1 MESVIPSS
9 AQLFRVMLSPLH
21 YLHKLSSCLRCPPSL
36 LPTQV
41 FGDVEMDP
49 IDWRSGAS
57 FRRHSSRGSTRRDRL
72 LKKQQMERTNKS
84 AAHKVR
90 REPRDI
96 VLRADKWFYVDAT
109 PGGLRTLHASM
120 ARGLTCASLKC

>member
-90 REPRDI
+90 REPRYI
-96 VLRADKWFYVDAT
+96 VLT
-109 PGGLRTLHASM
+109 
-120 ARGLTCASLKC
+120 